1 MTLIL
6 FWILAITMIF
16 HIKISRLLI
25 YLAIQGSYI
34 KENEKGKYFERKQMA
49 NYADKLEVTQDCEIG
64 KLLYMKFMSEKL
76 CMIKMLRL
84 SL

>member
-1 MTLIL
+1 
-6 FWILAITMIF
+6 MIF
-16 HIKISRLLI
+16 HIKISQLLI

-34 KENEKGKYFERKQMA
+34 KENEKGKYFERKWMA
-49 NYADKLEVTQDCEIG
+49 NYADKLEVTQDREIG